1 MDRLVRYFHMGKDSY
16 SMLVFTHF
24 CIKMEVGKM
33 SRLRDMIDERG
44 LDIGLLGAAL
54 NISDSEMM
62 DIVDADD
69 LSLLDDILAGELARV
84 LDVDIDE

>member
-16 SMLVFTHF
+16 NMLVFTHF
-24 CIKMEVGKM
+24 CTKMEVGKM

-69 LSLLDDILAGELARV
+69 LSLLDDILVGELARV